1 MKTIEEVQDLLLS
14 LVNDKIDSIKPITD
28 LDSSGFDSG
37 LDSLS
42 AVDITNEIEIELRIE
57 LDPSIFW
64 EFETLRS
71 LSDFIFSQLQGN
83 D

>member
-1 MKTIEEVQDLLLS
+1 MKTLNDIQVLVLK
-14 LVNDKIDSIKPITD
+14 LVNEKIDTINPITD

-42 AVDITNEIEIELRIE
+42 AVDITNEIELALGIE

-71 LSDFIFSQLQGN
+71 LSDFIHSQLQ
-83 D
+83 